1 MAVTDFVLYG
11 RTGLCFLLSEIK
23 YAYMRRS
30 MIVLFFLLAI
40 GCSINVV
47 AQVTTSN
54 MTGVVKNEKGEEL
67 AGATIT
73 LRHEPT
79 GSVFTVV
86 SRAGGRFD
94 VNNIPPGGPYNV
106 KVSYVGYTDF
116 TRGDINIPLGEK
128 FDLQAT
134 LAGAGVELQAV
145 TISAGRRNTT
155 VKTGASTN
163 ISNRL
168 VQNLPN
174 VSRSLTNLTR
184 LTPQSNGNSFAGMNN
199 RYNNITIDGSLFNN
213 NFGRGGDGMIPGGAT
228 SAISIDAV
236 DQVQVNIAP
245 YDVRQSGFVGGGI
258 NAVTRRGTNNWYG
271 TAYGYYR
278 SQDFTGE
285 KVKGDEVANADR
297 STKIYGASIGGPIIK
312 DKLFFFVNYEQEK
325 RTQPGQTYV
334 AKDNASS
341 SGPNVTG
348 VLKSDLDN
356 LRQYLITNFK
366 YDPGGYQGYN
376 FETEN
381 KKFLGRIDWNITS
394 KHRLTLRYTQS
405 ETDDDDQINASSTA
419 SPIPRIASNS
429 RRGGRGTGGMAYT
442 GSNFKN
448 NVKVKSGVL
457 ELNSNFSSRIS
468 NQLIASYTDNQL
480 ARIPNSTA
488 AFVDIMRDPSNVYI
502 SFGTDLFSYQNSI
515 SDKALNIADNVT
527 FNQGKHTV
535 TAGASYENLQFANS
549 FTGGAG
555 PSYYRYASL
564 ADFLANNAPVYFSVA
579 YDPNNRLGIKVPE
592 AKFAQVGI
600 YAQDVWAPSEKF
612 KLTYGLRVDM
622 PFYTYDPPRN
632 PALEAITFK
641 DENGND
647 EKFDVSKWP
656 KQRPLFSPRV
666 GFTYDPEGDKSI
678 IVRGGTGLFTG
689 RIPFI
694 WLVNQVGD
702 NGVIRAQYNLNST
715 DNPADIAA
723 IKYNPDRT
731 AYIPAEGNIPP
742 VGTSIPPGRPS
753 YSAVDKDFKMPQVWR
768 SNLAV
773 DKRFAGNY
781 IFTLEA
787 IYTKQVN
794 NAYFRNANL
803 GAQNGT
809 LGGADKRPYYNQY
822 LNNNIG
828 QMIVLDNT
836 SKGYSFS
843 FTAQVQKTF
852 SQNWEAGLAYTW
864 TLAEEVAIG
873 SGDQSAT
880 GFNTNNIINNPNK
893 PDQGPSNYAIPHR
906 VVANLSKR
914 FNYWGGRTATTISMF
929 YSAQPQERY
938 TYRYGTDINGDG
950 QSNDML
956 YIPKDASE
964 IRFAEGYKITVN
976 GAATTASANQ
986 QSQAFFAFIESDKYL
1001 RKHKGQYMEKY
1012 GALLPWTHSLDIR
1025 VLQDFSIKA
1034 GGRKHTLQFS
1044 VDIINALN
1052 LINSEWGYRYQY
1064 TLGTFQDM
1072 GLLAK
1077 ASASNNTAGTV
1088 WSKDNPVWVYD
1099 PVNAPKSGYQPLA
1112 TTGSTWGI
1120 QLGLRYIFNN

>member
-1 MAVTDFVLYG
+1 MRRSTQII
-11 RTGLCFLLSEIK
+11 LCFLLAVVS
-23 YAYMRRS
+23 S
-30 MIVLFFLLAI
+30 M
-40 GCSINVV
+40 NVV
-47 AQVTTSN
+47 AQVTTSS
-54 MTGVVKNEKGEEL
+54 MTGVIKTDKGDPL
-67 AGATIT
+67 VGATIT
-73 LRHEPT
+73 LKHEPT
-79 GSVFTVV
+79 GSVFTVLT
-86 SRAGGRFD
+86 RTGGRFD
-94 VNNIPPGGPYNV
+94 VANIPPGGPYTI
-106 KVSYVGYTDF
+106 KVSYVGYTEF
-116 TRGDINIPLGEK
+116 SRGDINIPLGEK

-145 TISAGRRNTT
+145 TISAGRRNTI
-155 VKTGASTN
+155 VKTGAATN

-213 NFGRGGDGMIPGGAT
+213 NFGRSGDGMVPGGAT
-228 SAISIDAV
+228 SAVSIDAV
-236 DQVQVNIAP
+236 DQIQVNIAP

-285 KVKGDEVANADR
+285 KVKGQKVDNADR
-297 STKIYGASIGGPIIK
+297 STKIFGASIGGPIIK
-312 DKLFFFVNYEQEK
+312 DRLFFFVNYEQEK
-325 RTQPGQTYV
+325 RNQPGQTFV

-341 SGPNVTG
+341 TGPNVTA

-356 LRQYLITNFK
+356 LRQHLITNYK

-381 KKFLGRIDWNITS
+381 KKFLGRIDWNITP

-405 ETDDDDQINASSTA
+405 ETDDDDQINST
-419 SPIPRIASNS
+419 SGPINRINSNS
-429 RRGGRGTGGMAYT
+429 RRGGRATGGMAYT

-448 NVKVKSGVL
+448 NVQVKSGVV
-457 ELNSNFSSRIS
+457 ELNSNFGSKIT
-468 NQLIASYTDNQL
+468 NQLIGSYTDNQL

-488 AFVDIMRDPSNVYI
+488 SFVDIMRDANNVYI

-527 FNQGKHTV
+527 INLGQHTV

-549 FTGGAG
+549 FTSGAG

-564 ADFLANNAPVYFSVA
+564 ADFMNNAAPIQFTVA

-592 AKFAQVGI
+592 AKFGQVGI
-600 YAQDVWAPSEKF
+600 YAQDVWTPSDKF
-612 KLTYGLRVDM
+612 KLTYGLRVDL
-622 PFYTYDPPRN
+622 PFYPYDPPRN
-632 PALEAITFK
+632 PALEAVTFK
-641 DENGND
+641 DENGNN
-647 EKFDVSKWP
+647 ETFDVSKWP
-656 KQRPLFSPRV
+656 KQKPLFSPRV

-702 NGVIRAQYNLNST
+702 NGVVRASFVANST
-715 DNPADIAA
+715 QLAGIT
-723 IKYNPDRT
+723 YNTDRT
-731 AYIPAEGNIPP
+731 TYIPNPVPP
-742 VGTSIPPGRPS
+742 VGQTIPSGSS

-781 IFTLEA
+781 VFTLEA

-803 GAQNGT
+803 GAQNGN
-809 LGGADKRPYYNQY
+809 LGGPDKRPVYTTR
-822 LNNNIG
+822 LNSNIN

-836 SKGYSFS
+836 SKGYSFAL
-843 FTAQVQKTF
+843 TAQVQKTF
-852 SQNWEAGLAYTW
+852 SKNWEAGLAYTY

-873 SGDQSAT
+873 SSDQSAS

-893 PDQGPSNYAIPHR
+893 PEQGPSNYAVPHR
-906 VVANLSKR
+906 IVANLSKR
-914 FNYWGGRTATTISMF
+914 FNYWGGRTATTIGMF

-938 TYRYGTDINGDG
+938 TYRYGFDLNGDG
-950 QSNDML
+950 QSNDMF

-964 IRFAEGYKITVN
+964 IKFQEGYSVTTN
-976 GAATTASANQ
+976 GVTKVYSAQQ
-986 QSQAFFAFIESDKYL
+986 QSDAFWAFVESDKYL

-1012 GALLPWTHSLDIR
+1012 GALLPWSHSLDVR
-1025 VLQDFSIKA
+1025 VLQDYSFNA
-1034 GGRKHTLQFS
+1034 GGKKHTLQFS
-1044 VDIINALN
+1044 VDLINALN

-1072 GLLAK
+1072 GLLGK
-1077 ASASNNTAGTV
+1077 ATTFTNASPVFTL
-1088 WSKDNPVWVYD
+1088 NPD
-1099 PVNAPKSGYQPLA
+1099 TLPKTGYQPNY
-1112 TTGSTWGI
+1112 TTTSTWGI
-1120 QLGLRYIFNN
+1120 QLGLRYIFN

>member
-1 MAVTDFVLYG
+1 MRRSTQII
-11 RTGLCFLLSEIK
+11 LCFLLAVVS
-23 YAYMRRS
+23 S
-30 MIVLFFLLAI
+30 M
-40 GCSINVV
+40 NVV
-47 AQVTTSN
+47 AQVTTSS
-54 MTGVVKNEKGEEL
+54 MTGVIKTDKGDPL
-67 AGATIT
+67 VGATIT
-73 LRHEPT
+73 LKHEPT
-79 GSVFTVV
+79 GSVFTVLT
-86 SRAGGRFD
+86 RTGGRFD
-94 VNNIPPGGPYNV
+94 VANIPPGGPYTI
-106 KVSYVGYTDF
+106 KVSYVGYTEF
-116 TRGDINIPLGEK
+116 SRGDINIPLGEK

-145 TISAGRRNTT
+145 TISAGRRNTI
-155 VKTGASTN
+155 VKTGAATN

-213 NFGRGGDGMIPGGAT
+213 NFGRSGDGMVPGGAT
-228 SAISIDAV
+228 SAVSIDAV
-236 DQVQVNIAP
+236 DQIQVNIAP

-285 KVKGDEVANADR
+285 KVKGQKVDNADR
-297 STKIYGASIGGPIIK
+297 STKIFGASIGGPIIK
-312 DKLFFFVNYEQEK
+312 DRLFFFVNYEQEK
-325 RTQPGQTYV
+325 RNQPGQTFV

-341 SGPNVTG
+341 TGPNVTA

-356 LRQYLITNFK
+356 LRQHLITNYK

-381 KKFLGRIDWNITS
+381 KKFLGRIDWNITP

-405 ETDDDDQINASSTA
+405 ETDDDDQINST
-419 SPIPRIASNS
+419 SGPINRINSNS
-429 RRGGRGTGGMAYT
+429 RRGGRATGGMAYT

-448 NVKVKSGVL
+448 NVQVKSGVV
-457 ELNSNFSSRIS
+457 ELNSNFGSKIT
-468 NQLIASYTDNQL
+468 NQLIGSYTDNQL

-488 AFVDIMRDPSNVYI
+488 SFVDIMRDANNVYI

-527 FNQGKHTV
+527 INLGQHTV

-549 FTGGAG
+549 FTSGAG

-564 ADFLANNAPVYFSVA
+564 ADFMNNAAPIQFTVA

-592 AKFAQVGI
+592 AKFGQVGI
-600 YAQDVWAPSEKF
+600 YAQDVWTPSDKF
-612 KLTYGLRVDM
+612 KLTYGLRVDL
-622 PFYTYDPPRN
+622 PFYPYDPPRN
-632 PALEAITFK
+632 PALEAVTFK
-641 DENGND
+641 DENGNN
-647 EKFDVSKWP
+647 ETFDVSKWP

-702 NGVIRAQYNLNST
+702 NGVVRASFVANST
-715 DNPADIAA
+715 QLAGIT
-723 IKYNPDRT
+723 YNTDRT
-731 AYIPAEGNIPP
+731 TYIPNPVPP
-742 VGTSIPPGRPS
+742 VGQTIPSGSS

-781 IFTLEA
+781 VFTLEA

-803 GAQNGT
+803 GAQNGN
-809 LGGADKRPYYNQY
+809 LGGPDKRPVYTTR
-822 LNNNIG
+822 LNSNIN

-836 SKGYSFS
+836 SKGYSFAL
-843 FTAQVQKTF
+843 TAQVQKTF
-852 SQNWEAGLAYTW
+852 SKNWEAGLAYTY

-873 SGDQSAT
+873 SSDQSAS

-893 PDQGPSNYAIPHR
+893 PEQGPSNYAVPHR
-906 VVANLSKR
+906 IVANLSKR
-914 FNYWGGRTATTISMF
+914 FNYWGGRTATTIGMF

-938 TYRYGTDINGDG
+938 TYRYGFDLNGDG
-950 QSNDML
+950 QSNDMF

-964 IRFAEGYKITVN
+964 IKFQEGYSVTTN
-976 GAATTASANQ
+976 GVTKVYSAQQ
-986 QSQAFFAFIESDKYL
+986 QSDAFWAFVESDKYL

-1012 GALLPWTHSLDIR
+1012 GALLPWSHSLDVR
-1025 VLQDFSIKA
+1025 VLQDYSFNA
-1034 GGRKHTLQFS
+1034 GGKKHTLQFS
-1044 VDIINALN
+1044 VDLINALN

-1072 GLLAK
+1072 GLLGK
-1077 ASASNNTAGTV
+1077 ATTFTNASPVFTL
-1088 WSKDNPVWVYD
+1088 NPD
-1099 PVNAPKSGYQPLA
+1099 TLPKTGYQPNY
-1112 TTGSTWGI
+1112 TTTSTWGI
-1120 QLGLRYIFNN
+1120 QLGLRYIFN

>member
-1 MAVTDFVLYG
+1 MHL
-11 RTGLCFLLSEIK
+11 
-23 YAYMRRS
+23 M
-30 MIVLFFLLAI
+30 
-40 GCSINVV
+40 
-47 AQVTTSN
+47 AQVTTSS
-54 MTGVVKNEKGEEL
+54 MTGVIQTDKGEPL
-67 AGATIT
+67 VGATVT
-73 LRHEPT
+73 LKHEPT
-79 GSVFTVV
+79 GSVFTALT
-86 SRAGGRFD
+86 RTGGRFD
-94 VNNIPPGGPYNV
+94 VANIPPGGPYSV
-106 KVSYVGYTDF
+106 KVSYVGFSDF
-116 TRGDINIPLGEK
+116 TRSDINIPLGEK
-128 FDLQAT
+128 FDLQAQM
-134 LAGAGVELQAV
+134 AGAGVELQAV
-145 TISAGRRNTT
+145 TISAGRRSTT

-168 VQNLPN
+168 IQNLPN

-213 NFGRGGDGMIPGGAT
+213 NFGRSGDGMIPGGAT
-228 SAISIDAV
+228 SAISIDAL
-236 DQVQVNIAP
+236 DQIQVNIAP

-285 KVKGDEVANADR
+285 KVKGDKVDNADR
-297 STKIYGASIGGPIIK
+297 SAKIFGASIGGPIIK
-312 DKLFFFVNYEQEK
+312 DKLFFFVNYEQEE
-325 RTQPGQTYV
+325 RSQPGQTFV
-334 AKDNASS
+334 AKETASS
-341 SGPNVTG
+341 TGNNVTG
-348 VLKSDLDN
+348 VLRSDLDN
-356 LRQYLITNFK
+356 LKQYLVTNYK
-366 YDPGGYQGYN
+366 YDPGAYQGYD
-376 FETEN
+376 FKTDN

-394 KHRLTLRYTQS
+394 KHRLTVRYTQS

-419 SPIPRIASNS
+419 FPNPRIGGNS
-429 RRGGRGTGGMAYT
+429 RRGGRGSGGMAFT

-448 NVKVKSGVL
+448 NVKVKSGVV
-457 ELNSNFSSRIS
+457 ELNSTFSSKIT
-468 NQLIASYTDNQL
+468 NQLIGSYTDNQL

-488 AFVDIMRDPSNVYI
+488 SFVDIMDVANPNNVYI

-527 FNQGKHTV
+527 INLGQHTV
-535 TAGASYENLQFANS
+535 TGGVSYENLQFANS

-555 PSYYRYASL
+555 ASYYRYNSL
-564 ADFLANNAPVYFSVA
+564 QDFLDNKAPNWFSVA
-579 YDPNNRLGIKVPE
+579 FDPNNRLGIKVPE
-592 AKFAQVGI
+592 AKFAQLGI
-600 YAQDVWAPSEKF
+600 YAQDVWSPSDKF
-612 KLTYGLRVDM
+612 KLTYGLRVDL
-622 PFYTYDPPRN
+622 PFYPYDPPRN
-632 PALEAITFK
+632 PALEAVTFK
-641 DENGND
+641 DPDGND
-647 EKFDVSKWP
+647 EHFDVSQWP

-678 IVRGGTGLFTG
+678 IVRGGSGLFTG

-702 NGVIRAQYNLNST
+702 NGVIRTQFDANANKNADKLAGIKYST
-715 DNPADIAA
+715 D
-723 IKYNPDRT
+723 RT
-731 AYIPAEGNIPP
+731 TYIPPQNEIPA
-742 VGTSIPPGRPS
+742 VGTSVDGLS
-753 YSAVDKDFKMPQVWR
+753 FSAVDKDFKLPQVWR
-768 SNLAV
+768 SNLAI
-773 DKRFAGNY
+773 DRRFAGNY
-781 IFTLEA
+781 VFTLEA

-809 LGGADKRPYYNQY
+809 LGGADNRPYYNQT
-822 LNNNIG
+822 LNTNMG

-843 FTAQVQKTF
+843 LTAQVQKTF
-852 SQNWEAGLAYTW
+852 SNNWEAGFAYTW

-873 SGDQSAT
+873 SSDQSAS
-880 GFNTNNIINNPNK
+880 GFNTNNIIFNPNK

-906 VVANLSKR
+906 IIANASKR
-914 FNYWGGRTATTISMF
+914 FNYWGGRTATTVGLF

-950 QSNDML
+950 QSNDMF

-964 IRFAEGYKITVN
+964 IKFADGYKY
-976 GAATTASANQ
+976 TASGQAKTATPKE
-986 QSQAFFAFIESDKYL
+986 QSDAFFAFIENDKYL

-1012 GALLPWTHSLDIR
+1012 GALLPWTHSLDVRI
-1025 VLQDFSIKA
+1025 LQDFSLRT
-1034 GGRKHTLQFS
+1034 GTRKHTLQFS

-1064 TLGTFQDM
+1064 TIGTFQDM

-1088 WSKDNPVWVYD
+1088 WTKDNPVWVYD
-1099 PVNAPKSGYQPLA
+1099 PVNSVKSGYQVNY
-1112 TTGSTWGI
+1112 TTASTWGI
-1120 QLGLRYIFNN
+1120 QLGLRYIFN

>member
-1 MAVTDFVLYG
+1 
-11 RTGLCFLLSEIK
+11 
-23 YAYMRRS
+23 MRRS
-30 MIVLFFLLAI
+30 MIALFFLLAI

-213 NFGRGGDGMIPGGAT
+213 NFGRSGDGMIPGGAT

-236 DQVQVNIAP
+236 DQIQVNIAP

-271 TAYGYYR
+271 TAYGFYK

-285 KVKGDEVANADR
+285 KVKGDKVDNADR
-297 STKIYGASIGGPIIK
+297 STKIFGASIGGPIIK

-325 RTQPGQTYV
+325 RTQPGQTFI
-334 AKDNASS
+334 AKDNPSS
-341 SGPNVTG
+341 SGPNVTA

-356 LRQYLITNFK
+356 LRQYLITNYK

-381 KKFLGRIDWNITS
+381 KKFLGRVDWNITG

-419 SPIPRIASNS
+419 SPIPRIAGNS
-429 RRGGRGTGGMAYT
+429 RRGGRTGGMAYT

-448 NVKVKSGVL
+448 NVVVKSGVL
-457 ELNSNFSSRIS
+457 ELNSNFSSKIT
-468 NQLIASYTDNQL
+468 NQLIGSYTDNQL
-480 ARIPNSTA
+480 KRVPNSTV
-488 AFVDIMRDPSNVYI
+488 AFVDIMRDVDNVYI
-502 SFGTDLFSYQNSI
+502 SFGTDLFSYLNNI

-527 FNQGKHTV
+527 INLGQHTV
-535 TAGASYENLQFANS
+535 TGGVSYEYMQFANS

-564 ADFLANNAPVYFSVA
+564 ADFLSNSAPTYFSVA

-592 AKFAQVGI
+592 AKFAQLGI
-600 YAQDVWAPSEKF
+600 YAQDVWSPSDKF
-612 KLTYGLRVDM
+612 KLTYGLRVDL
-622 PFYTYDPPRN
+622 PFYPYDPPRN
-632 PALEAITFK
+632 PALEAVTFK

-702 NGVIRAQYNLNST
+702 NGVIRAQFNAS
-715 DNPADIAA
+715 AA
-723 IKYNPDRT
+723 QLTNIRYNPDRT
-731 AYIPAEGNIPP
+731 TYIPPQNEIPP
-742 VGTSIPPGRPS
+742 VGTTIPTGRPS
-753 YSAVDKDFKMPQVWR
+753 YTAVDKDFKMPQVWR
-768 SNLAV
+768 SNLAI
-773 DKRFAGNY
+773 DRRFAGNY
-781 IFTLEA
+781 VFTLEA
-787 IYTKQVN
+787 IYTKQIN

-809 LGGADKRPYYNQY
+809 LGGAADKRPYYNVR
-822 LNNNIG
+822 LNDNIG

-836 SKGYSFS
+836 DKGYSFAL
-843 FTAQVQKTF
+843 TAQVQKTF

-873 SGDQSAT
+873 SGDQSAS
-880 GFNTNNIINNPNK
+880 GFNTNNIIFNPNK
-893 PDQGPSNYAIPHR
+893 PDQGPSNYAVPHR
-906 VVANLSKR
+906 IVANLSKR
-914 FNYWGGRTATTISMF
+914 FNYWGGKMATTIGMF

-938 TYRYGTDINGDG
+938 TYRYGSDINGDG
-950 QSNDML
+950 QANDVL
-956 YIPKDASE
+956 YIPKDPSE
-964 IRFAEGYKITVN
+964 ITFVEGFKVTSGGV
-976 GAATTASANQ
+976 TKTWSANQ
-986 QSQAFFAFIESDKYL
+986 QRDAFFAFIENDNYL

-1012 GALLPWTHSLDIR
+1012 GALLPWSHSLDIR
-1025 VLQDFSIKA
+1025 VLQDFSLRTGTK
-1034 GGRKHTLQFS
+1034 KHTLQFS

-1064 TLGTFQDM
+1064 TFGTFQDM
-1072 GLLAK
+1072 GILGVP
-1077 ASASNNTAGTV
+1077 SASNNTGGEV
-1088 WSKDNPVWVYD
+1088 FNR
-1099 PVNAPKSGYQPLA
+1099 NAPKFTFNPENPKAGFQPNYS
-1112 TTGSTWGI
+1112 TTSTWGI